1 MPFRIIKMVPTMS
14 ISLIIC
20 FFLFCIFSLSASKNH
35 LKIPSGGTSI
45 LVDPF
50 SQKVHTSNKG
60 GTKILTNIDGKF
72 NKVWQFESKIKKNDW
87 DCMNFWK
94 INKPIK
100 NGDVVLLSFWAR
112 TEFTADESGQSNV
125 NMGLELHGLWKMPHK
140 RKEFLKPLTNTL
152 KLVAGDKWQ
161 QFFIRGKAPEDVP
174 ISKFII
180 PLKAGNQ
187 IQTIWFADMKLIN
200 YGPNIDV
207 NKLPMSKYTYK
218 GREPNAKWRRLA
230 RLRILKNR
238 TRRVHLSL
246 KGKNGSLLKNAVVKV
261 ELKKHAFQFGGAICS
276 WKLNPNF
283 NQEKYQEY
291 RERTLENFSAVSF
304 TNALKWHP
312 WVRDWGE
319 NFYKENTLDSLKW
332 VEEQK
337 LPFRGHCM
345 VWPRKCSV
353 SNELA
358 QLLKAEKPNKKL
370 IERKILEHIRDIG
383 AATSFCMDE
392 WDVLNESIPCHDV
405 QDICGDQVMIDWF
418 KEARK
423 VLPSKVKLALNEYS
437 ILSVLTDTEKI
448 SKHEDRIKYL
458 LDGGA
463 PLEVLG
469 FQSHMGGAPPS
480 PERIY
485 RVLNRFSKFHLPI
498 RATEYDIKSNDEDL
512 IYDFTR
518 DFLTI
523 MFSHSSVIGVQMWTF
538 DGFYDKDGQITTF
551 GKAYQDLVLKKWKTV
566 KNGRTDTKGI
576 FSFRGYLGE
585 YELQITV
592 NGQKITKTFKL
603 EKGDG
608 TDNIS
613 IDI

>member
-1 MPFRIIKMVPTMS
+1 
-14 ISLIIC
+14 
-20 FFLFCIFSLSASKNH
+20 
-35 LKIPSGGTSI
+35 
-45 LVDPF
+45 
-50 SQKVHTSNKG
+50 
-60 GTKILTNIDGKF
+60 
-72 NKVWQFESKIKKNDW
+72 
-87 DCMNFWK
+87 
-94 INKPIK
+94 
-100 NGDVVLLSFWAR
+100 
-112 TEFTADESGQSNV
+112 
-125 NMGLELHGLWKMPHK
+125 
-140 RKEFLKPLTNTL
+140 
-152 KLVAGDKWQ
+152 
-161 QFFIRGKAPEDVP
+161 
-174 ISKFII
+174 
-180 PLKAGNQ
+180 
-187 IQTIWFADMKLIN
+187 
-200 YGPNIDV
+200 
-207 NKLPMSKYTYK
+207 
-218 GREPNAKWRRLA
+218 
-230 RLRILKNR
+230 
-238 TRRVHLSL
+238 
-246 KGKNGSLLKNAVVKV
+246 
-261 ELKKHAFQFGGAICS
+261 
-276 WKLNPNF
+276 
-283 NQEKYQEY
+283 
-291 RERTLENFSAVSF
+291 
-304 TNALKWHP
+304 
-312 WVRDWGE
+312 
-319 NFYKENTLDSLKW
+319 
-332 VEEQK
+332 
-337 LPFRGHCM
+337 M